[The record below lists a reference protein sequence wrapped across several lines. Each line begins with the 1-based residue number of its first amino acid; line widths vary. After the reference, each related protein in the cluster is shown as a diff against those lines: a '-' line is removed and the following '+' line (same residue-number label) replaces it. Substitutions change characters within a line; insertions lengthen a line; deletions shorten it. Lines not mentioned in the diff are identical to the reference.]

1 MSIVVMTVEG
11 DYILFAK
18 GADSSMLKR
27 MTGVSPQKLQKIQNK
42 INSFAEGR
50 YRTMVM
56 GMRILDDQL
65 IRDFHKFQLD

>member
-1 MSIVVMTVEG
+1 MSIVVMTDEG

-27 MTGVSPQKLQKIQNK
+27 MKGVSPKKLQKIQEK
-42 INSFAEGR
+42 INSFAEES
-50 YRTMVM
+50 YRAMVM

-65 IRDFHKFQLD
+65 IIDFHKF